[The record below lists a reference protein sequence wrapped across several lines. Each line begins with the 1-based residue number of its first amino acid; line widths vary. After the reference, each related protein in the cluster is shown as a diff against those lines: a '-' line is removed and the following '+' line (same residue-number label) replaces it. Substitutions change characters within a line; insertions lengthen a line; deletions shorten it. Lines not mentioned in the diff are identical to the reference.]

1 MENSHILFAFGL
13 TLFAG
18 LATGVGGMI
27 AFFAKRTNTSF
38 LAYSLG
44 FSAGVMIY
52 ISLTEILTEA
62 NIALTTSYG
71 SDKAAWFTFLSFI
84 GGIALTALIDKI
96 IPTNEN
102 PHEMKRIEQM
112 NPDDNHSEKNFEKY
126 SERHSERHRRG
137 EKGHHHHGGH
147 YYHQD
152 HKLMRIGIFTA
163 IALGIHNFPEGI
175 ATFMAG
181 MADVTI
187 GVSIALAI
195 AIHNIPE
202 GIAVSVP
209 VYFAT
214 GSKKKALLWS
224 VLSGFAE
231 PLGAII
237 GLLILSLFK
246 TDVVFGFV
254 FAMVAG
260 IMIYISF
267 DELLPAAHKY
277 GKHHTAIYG
286 LISGIIVIGL
296 SLILLK

>member
-1 MENSHILFAFGL
+1 MDQSQILFAFGL

-18 LATGVGGMI
+18 LSTGVGGMI
-27 AFFAKRTNTSF
+27 AFFAKRTNTTF

-62 NIALTTSYG
+62 NLALSSSYG
-71 SDKAAWFTFLSFI
+71 TEKASWFTFISFI
-84 GGIALTALIDKI
+84 GGIALSAIIDKL
-96 IPTNEN
+96 IPSNEN
-102 PHEMKRIEQM
+102 PHELKRIEQM
-112 NPDDNHSEKNFEKY
+112 NPD
-126 SERHSERHRRG
+126 ERHSEKHSDHHSDKPYKKG
-137 EKGHHHHGGH
+137 KHHHHKHGHHHHH
-147 YYHQD
+147 HD
-152 HKLMRIGIFTA
+152 HKLMRIGVFTA
-163 IALGIHNFPEGI
+163 VALGIHNFPEGI

-187 GVSIALAI
+187 GISIAVAV

-214 GSKKKALLWS
+214 GSKRKALLWS

-231 PLGAII
+231 PVGAAV

-246 TDVVFGFV
+246 TDIVFGFV
-254 FAMVAG
+254 FAMVSG

-277 GKHHTAIYG
+277 GKHHVAIYG

-296 SLILLK
+296 SLILIK

>member
-1 MENSHILFAFGL
+1 MDNSHILFAFGL

-38 LAYSLG
+38 LAFSLG

-52 ISLTEILTEA
+52 ISLTELLTA
-62 NIALTTSYG
+62 SNLALTASYG
-71 SDKAAWFTFLSFI
+71 GDKAAWFTFISFI
-84 GGIALTALIDKI
+84 GGIALTALIDKL
-96 IPTNEN
+96 IPSNEN
-102 PHEMKRIEQM
+102 PHEMQRIEQM
-112 NPDDNHSEKNFEKY
+112 HPGENHSWKHSDKH
-126 SERHSERHRRG
+126 SGRHDSDSPRKERSHDHHD
-137 EKGHHHHGGH
+137 GHHHHH
-147 YYHQD
+147 D
-152 HKLMRIGIFTA
+152 HKLMRVGVFTA
-163 IALGIHNFPEGI
+163 VALGIHNFPEGI

-187 GVSIALAI
+187 GISIAIAI

-224 VLSGFAE
+224 VMSGFAE
-231 PLGAII
+231 PVGAAM

-246 TDVVFGFV
+246 TNVVLGFV

-277 GKHHTAIYG
+277 GKHHIAIYG

-296 SLILLK
+296 SLILIR